1 MIAYLSVERNMMHF
15 KTEDDSIDVYFVNS
29 GFVDEIYKINS
40 FNKGIISAEVKPF
53 CDFSYEHHL
62 MCTDTKQINY
72 DMYSILDLMGISS
85 KPLKKVTKVK
95 VKHYDNKKEYYFRNF
110 QKNERTYIEVTGKNK
125 KYRSIHN
132 AYTLNLIATTMP
144 HDMVAEYAKALKDYY
159 YYFSKECGSFNGVD
173 ESSL

>member
-1 MIAYLSVERNMMHF
+1 
-15 KTEDDSIDVYFVNS
+15 
-29 GFVDEIYKINS
+29 
-40 FNKGIISAEVKPF
+40 
-53 CDFSYEHHL
+53 
-62 MCTDTKQINY
+62 NY

-85 KPLKKVTKVK
+85 EPLKKVTKVK

-132 AYTLNLIATTMP
+132 AYTFNLIATTMP